1 MITTQD
7 ETGVWNNYASEP
19 PVYFATYPSPEK
31 QRQYWTFAGFSIL
44 LISSLMMVAL
54 AAS

>member
-19 PVYFATYPSPEK
+19 AMYFAEYPSPEM
-31 QRQYWTFAGFSIL
+31 QRRYWLQGCLAVL
-44 LISSLMMVAL
+44 LVSTLMMITVL
-54 AAS
+54 AS

>member
-1 MITTQD
+1 MITTAD

-19 PVYFATYPSPEK
+19 PVYFAEYPSPEK
-31 QRQYWTFAGFSIL
+31 QKQYMFQGGLAVL
-44 LISSLMMVAL
+44 LVTALTMVAI